1 MAPLMHMDNGVNFG
15 RSLGA
20 KFLIGAQNIE
30 QVFDVYGEK
39 AALSILSGFSTTIA
53 FRLNDFESRNYIK
66 NRIGQN
72 TKMITYMSKVQTKGI
87 VENVKEG
94 NVVEDWNLLRLN
106 IGEAVVQ
113 SLSSDPFIFYFNEF
127 VMKGA

>member
-1 MAPLMHMDNGVNFG
+1 
-15 RSLGA
+15 
-20 KFLIGAQNIE
+20 
-30 QVFDVYGEK
+30 
-39 AALSILSGFSTTIA
+39 
-53 FRLNDFESRNYIK
+53 
-66 NRIGQN
+66 
-72 TKMITYMSKVQTKGI
+72 MITYMSKVQTKGI

>member
-1 MAPLMHMDNGVNFG
+1 MHMDNGVNFG